1 MKDFG
6 PIKNLI
12 GSKLTEADLAC
23 VDCYVRPQLG
33 IFIPTAG
40 ECGYAAKQGHSH
52 PSYMI
57 VISFEHMS
65 DRQTRYLAS
74 ITSPHIPHS
83 DKAGL
88 NYYCLLIEKCY
99 FEKRYLMYAENI
111 PAFDGHQFEIC
122 SDILK
127 ALNTFVFEYSKSM
140 PNSDITLDAQ
150 AEIITHWIIRSIMGE
165 TFDMRAVSSDYSV
178 ARAQHYIEQH
188 YSENITVSKLAALSY
203 VSCSCFNRKFKKETG
218 ITPIEY
224 LIEIRL
230 ERAKTML
237 KRKTI
242 SVTEIAM
249 KCGFGSSAHFSSCF
263 QNRVGISP
271 TEYRDKYIG

>member
-1 MKDFG
+1 MKDLD
-6 PIKNLI
+6 IIQNLI
-12 GSKLTEADLAC
+12 GTGVTENDLAY

-40 ECGYAAKQGHSH
+40 ECGYAAKSGHSH

-57 VISFEHMS
+57 VISFEPSS
-65 DRQTRYLAS
+65 DRQTHYRAE
-74 ITSPHIPHS
+74 ITSPELPHS
-83 DKAGL
+83 DKTGFH
-88 NYYCLLIEKCY
+88 YYCLLIEKSY
-99 FEKRYLMYAENI
+99 FEKRYLMYVGDI
-111 PAFDGHQFEIC
+111 PVFSGQPFEIC

-127 ALNTFVFEYSKSM
+127 ALNTFVFEYGKSM

-178 ARAQHYIEQH
+178 ARAQHYMEQH
-188 YSENITVSKLAALSY
+188 YFENITVSKLASLGC
-203 VSCSCFNRKFKKETG
+203 VSVSCFNRRFKKETG

-237 KRKTI
+237 KRKNI

-249 KCGFGSSAHFSSCF
+249 RCGFGSSAHFSTCF
-263 QNRVGISP
+263 QSRMGISP
-271 TEYRDKYIG
+271 TEYRDKYMD

>member
-1 MKDFG
+1 MKDFEI
-6 PIKNLI
+6 IKDLI
-12 GSKLTEADLAC
+12 GNSLTEADLAF

-40 ECGYAAKQGHSH
+40 ECGYAAKPGHSH

-57 VISFEHMS
+57 VISFEPAANRH
-65 DRQTRYLAS
+65 YPAE
-74 ITSPHIPHS
+74 IASPHIPHD

-88 NYYCLLIEKCY
+88 NYYCLLIEKSY
-99 FEKRYLMYAENI
+99 FEKRYLMYAESVPTFNE
-111 PAFDGHQFEIC
+111 QSFEIC

-178 ARAQHYIEQH
+178 ARAQHYMEQH
-188 YSENITVSKLAALSY
+188 YSENITVSKLAALGY
-203 VSCSCFNRKFKKETG
+203 VSSSCLNRKFKKETG

-237 KRKTI
+237 KRKNI